1 MQSGPTPTNGTN
13 GLEYAVLMVPQA
25 SYALGR
31 GGIEVQQD
39 RTIEALQRRGI
50 TVHRYD
56 PWAQNITAD
65 VVHVFGSDYYQADI
79 VRRLRR
85 NGHRVVITSMFMTQ
99 HPIWQYRAFAKAGSL
114 LPANTISLRQRALQ
128 DADRV
133 ITISEQERRDLQDG
147 FGIDPRK
154 VNVIANGIDERFF
167 HASKGA
173 FVERYGLDNI
183 ILCVGSIEP
192 RKNQLTVANA
202 VADLGRPV
210 VFIGPPASHGGQE
223 IEDYVRS
230 FTELVDRQDNLHW
243 IPGLDHDDPLLES
256 AYAAA
261 DVHILVSTIE
271 AQGLVTMEAV
281 AAGARAVVSDLP
293 QIRELFTSDVHVAP
307 TEDPKVLRN
316 VVQRAVSEPRH
327 DWNKRERPAW
337 LMSWDEVALR
347 LDAVYRS
354 VLTSDIA

>member
-1 MQSGPTPTNGTN
+1 MQSGPTPTNGSSN
-13 GLEYAVLMVPQA
+13 LQYSVLVVPQA

-39 RTIEALQRRGI
+39 RTIEALERRGI

-56 PWAQNITAD
+56 PWAPEIAAD
-65 VVHVFGSDYYQADI
+65 VVHVFGSDYPQADI
-79 VRRLRR
+79 VSRLKRH
-85 NGHRVVITSMFMTQ
+85 GHRVVLTSMFMAQ
-99 HPIWQYRAFAKAGSL
+99 HPMWQYRAFTKAGSL
-114 LPANTISLRQRALQ
+114 LPANTISLRQRTLL

-133 ITISEQERRDLQDG
+133 ITISEQESRDLQEG
-147 FGIDPRK
+147 FGLDPRK
-154 VNVIANGIDERFF
+154 INVIANGIEERFF

-173 FVERYGLDNI
+173 FVDRYGLDGI

-192 RKNQLTVANA
+192 RKNQITVAHA
-202 VADLGRPV
+202 LKDLGRPV
-210 VFIGPPASHGGQE
+210 VFIGPPASHGGQP
-223 IEDYVRS
+223 IKDYVDA
-230 FTELVDRQDNLHW
+230 FEALVDQYDHVHW
-243 IPGLDHDDPLLES
+243 IPGLDHDDPVLEA

-261 DVHILVSTIE
+261 DVHVLASTVE

-293 QIRELFTSDVHVAP
+293 QIRELFTSDVHFAP
-307 TEDPKVLRN
+307 TDDQQAIRSIVD
-316 VVQRAVSEPRH
+316 RALAEPRH
-327 DWNKRERPAW
+327 DWSTRERPSW

-354 VLTSDIA
+354 VLIC